1 LHGSFIRWSDDTMKN
16 AIWVYVFLAGL
27 SILFVFVSL
36 LIVLFGARPS
46 LVKRK
51 LRLGGLIIAFNT
63 MLSGCYS
70 NSGET
75 GKISCYGVGN
85 DEKNRVGSD
94 RDTDTTLDTDTL
106 RTTDTATGEDIMCYE
121 VELTDSDSIDAVD
134 SETGAVFSNDDLA
147 CYDTEEEIPTPI
159 DTDIE
164 CYDIAEYS
172 TDTETQETAPQNAD
186 AGDSDT
192 TDTAYT
198 ETDIACYAA
207 PEDSDATRD
216 PVEEDAGGPS
226 NAVDLFNSKKENTE
240 E

>member
-1 LHGSFIRWSDDTMKN
+1 MRGILVAIKICGPLHGSFIRWSDDTMKN

-106 RTTDTATGEDIMCYE
+106 RTTDTATGEDSMCYE

-134 SETGAVFSNDDLA
+134 SDTRGVFSIDDIA
-147 CYDTEEEIPTPI
+147 CYDT
-159 DTDIE
+159 
-164 CYDIAEYS
+164 AEYP
-172 TDTETQETAPQNAD
+172 TDTETQETTPQNAD

-216 PVEEDAGGPS
+216 PAEEDAGRPS